1 MNSKTVDLN
10 PNMLIITLNV
20 NALNNLIK
28 TQRLLNWINYE
39 TQLHGA

>member
-10 PNMLIITLNV
+10 PDMLIITLNV

-39 TQLHGA
+39 TQLHAA